1 MGNRPRRRSSRSW
14 PSRWLKMLGGL
25 GASGAGWSHQKH
37 AQKIPETSDFS
48 IAENCWFKI
57 WLVVW
62 NMNFIFPY
70 IGKNHSKWRTHIFQ
84 RGRYTTNQK
93 WWVCEWC
100 LMFPGC
106 SNGEPR
112 KVLEGI
118 NGTIFAYGPQHSIRD
133 PRDPVRV
140 EPREVVK
147 WLLFHSHLTLLK
159 ELSHLAVHEM
169 LA

>member
-1 MGNRPRRRSSRSW
+1 MVNNWNNNISGCW
-14 PSRWLKMLGGL
+14 WLEPWNGL
-25 GASGAGWSHQKH
+25 WLSHIGKNP
-37 AQKIPETSDFS
+37 K
-48 IAENCWFKI
+48 
-57 WLVVW
+57 WLILMEHELVSYIYGKSQVYD
-62 NMNFIFPY
+62 FPY
-70 IGKNHSKWRTHIFQ
+70 IGKNNPKWRTHIFQ